1 MPRLLSF
8 YPSYSVT
15 KNKRNQSQR
24 EYFVSFIQNIRKSSN
39 ISKYLAFGICLCLK
53 TASFSILNK
62 NWFVRVLKANI
73 YFLAWSI
80 VDELFIDYP
89 YKKENCKLKPKN
101 FRLKIDIIFSV
112 VGLARV
118 FPFHTT
124 NLRSPSRWRYSKYM
138 HIKV

>member
-1 MPRLLSF
+1 MPF
-8 YPSYSVT
+8 PSYSVT

-62 NWFVRVLKANI
+62 NWFDRILKANV

-80 VDELFIDYP
+80 VDELFIDYIR
-89 YKKENCKLKPKN
+89 KKEKIVNWKHKTFGWKLI
-101 FRLKIDIIFSV
+101 LSLVSYHWQGFSV
-112 VGLARV
+112 FIQQIWDHRLVGNIR
-118 FPFHTT
+118 TT
-124 NLRSPSRWRYSKYM
+124 CIL
-138 HIKV
+138 